1 MADTS
6 TKFTGPQI
14 EAPETM
20 EVSTPLQY
28 FQRFVTD
35 DMLGTLVTNTNEYS
49 VQKSGNSINTTKKE
63 IEQVIGM
70 FYHMGLVQIS
80 SVRQYWETE
89 TAYDPVC
96 SVMSRNR
103 FQPLLTNFHFVNN
116 LLISLEDKKDK
127 LWKIRPWLT
136 MMRDNCL
143 KIVPEEHCSVDEMM
157 CQYQGRTSPIRQ
169 YIKGKPHPWGFK
181 VWCRA
186 GTNGIL
192 YDFDVYQGGD
202 GSKSALGQ
210 RADVVLK
217 LTSTLLDNANYKIY
231 ADNLFTGI
239 PHTSCETERE
249 RTILVQYGRTAWQDA
264 ISLVRKI

>member
-1 MADTS
+1 MIICIYYITNIN
-6 TKFTGPQI
+6 KF
-14 EAPETM
+14 
-20 EVSTPLQY
+20 V
-28 FQRFVTD
+28 V
-35 DMLGTLVTNTNEYS
+35 V
-49 VQKSGNSINTTKKE
+49 V
-63 IEQVIGM
+63 
-70 FYHMGLVQIS
+70 
-80 SVRQYWETE
+80 
-89 TAYDPVC
+89 
-96 SVMSRNR
+96 
-103 FQPLLTNFHFVNN
+103 
-116 LLISLEDKKDK
+116 EDKKDK

-239 PHTSCETERE
+239 PRTSCETERE
-249 RTILVQYGRTAWQDA
+249 RTTLYWYNTEEPHGRMQYPW
-264 ISLVRKI
+264 

>member
-1 MADTS
+1 VADTS

-20 EVSTPLQY
+20 EVSIPLQY

-70 FYHMGLVQIS
+70 FYHMGLVQMS

-103 FQPLLTNFHFVNN
+103 FQLLLTNFHFVNN
-116 LLISLEDKKDK
+116 LLISL
-127 LWKIRPWLT
+127 
-136 MMRDNCL
+136 
-143 KIVPEEHCSVDEMM
+143 
-157 CQYQGRTSPIRQ
+157 
-169 YIKGKPHPWGFK
+169 
-181 VWCRA
+181 
-186 GTNGIL
+186 
-192 YDFDVYQGGD
+192 
-202 GSKSALGQ
+202 
-210 RADVVLK
+210 
-217 LTSTLLDNANYKIY
+217 
-231 ADNLFTGI
+231 
-239 PHTSCETERE
+239 
-249 RTILVQYGRTAWQDA
+249 
-264 ISLVRKI
+264 

>member
-70 FYHMGLVQIS
+70 FYHMELVQMS

-103 FQPLLTNFHFVNN
+103 FQLLLTNFHFVNN
-116 LLISLEDKKDK
+116 VLISLEDKKDK

-157 CQYQGRTSPIRQ
+157 CVP
-169 YIKGKPHPWGFK
+169 
-181 VWCRA
+181 
-186 GTNGIL
+186 GT
-192 YDFDVYQGGD
+192 
-202 GSKSALGQ
+202 SKSNTAIHQ
-210 RADVVLK
+210 RQTTSLWIQGVV
-217 LTSTLLDNANYKIY
+217 SSGY
-231 ADNLFTGI
+231 
-239 PHTSCETERE
+239 
-249 RTILVQYGRTAWQDA
+249 
-264 ISLVRKI
+264 